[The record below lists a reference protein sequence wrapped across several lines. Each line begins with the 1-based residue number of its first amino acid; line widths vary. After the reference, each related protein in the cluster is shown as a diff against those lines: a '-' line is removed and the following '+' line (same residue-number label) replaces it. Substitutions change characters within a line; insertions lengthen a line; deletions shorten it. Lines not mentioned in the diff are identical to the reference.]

1 MSSHTPAPDLNK
13 QIDDPEGGWTWFI
26 SLASIVILIVTV
38 VAVTELY
45 FVFKGAEVAEKVIDR
60 PSLEMTQLRAEQKA
74 VLDVYE
80 RYSVIPIGGTEEDAE
95 VRIRIP
101 IEKAMEI
108 MEAMETKN
116 QSARTQAVD
125 SASDT
130 IARVSEESNR

>member
-1 MSSHTPAPDLNK
+1 MSSHTPAPDLNE
-13 QIDDPEGGWTWFI
+13 QIDDPESGWTWFV